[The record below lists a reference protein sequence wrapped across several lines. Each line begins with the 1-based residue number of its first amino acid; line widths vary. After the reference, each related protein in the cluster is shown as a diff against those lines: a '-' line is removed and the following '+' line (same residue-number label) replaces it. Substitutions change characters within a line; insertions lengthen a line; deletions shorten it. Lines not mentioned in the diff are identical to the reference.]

1 MKDFTARFIAPLASV
16 RPRGGRLI
24 EGFSE
29 QGEGISGIG
38 LVAPNVGA
46 NVLGWQQ
53 GHLNT
58 AGAQLTS
65 EVMRRSASF
74 HDHAINGAVNKEAL
88 ELSAAQATVFN
99 RTP

>member
-1 MKDFTARFIAPLASV
+1 MQCLQRLLLDRLDFDRTDIGSLGRF
-16 RPRGGRLI
+16 
-24 EGFSE
+24 E

-46 NVLGWQQ
+46 NVLSWQQ

-88 ELSAAQATVFN
+88 ELSATQATVLD